1 MENLFDIPKK
11 EYVFLH
17 KVEKLRKR
25 ISDRTEELGIRP
37 DHDEFGHWYKFGDK
51 RYASVTGR
59 LTLLKDPS
67 IGLWRVNRVVDYIRK
82 NFTEFTEETI
92 HYHLEQAKNVPQLEF
107 EGAGSLGTAVHDWRE
122 AVFSKVLEGHPW
134 EEAWKVPVPDQTFRL
149 DPRFISACRAIK
161 KFVEENNYQPVA
173 CELYVAD
180 HKLETGGQVD
190 DIGFVNGTLTLVD
203 LKTSNQGD
211 KESYYAQVALYM
223 HMFRQLYKI
232 RPPRLCILHVSKT
245 DGTYKLLEI
254 RDIPETIKW
263 AKKVVE
269 VGQGLERIKESKKKQ
284 VINL

>member
-1 MENLFDIPKK
+1 MENLFDIPEKQYNFQKK
-11 EYVFLH
+11 VY
-17 KVEKLRKR
+17 KLREK
-25 ISDRTEELGIRP
+25 ISEKTKELNIRP
-37 DHDEFGHWYKFGDK
+37 DHDEFGHWYRFGDK

-67 IGLWRVNRVVDYIRK
+67 IGLWRVNRVLDYVKK

-92 HYHLEQAKNVPQLEF
+92 HYHAEQAKNAPQLEF

-122 AVFSKVLEGHPW
+122 AVFSLVLAGSSW
-134 EEAWKVPVPDQTFRL
+134 EEAWKVPVPNQVFRN
-149 DPRFISACRAIK
+149 DPRFISACRGIK
-161 KFVEENNYQPVA
+161 KFVEENNYEPVA

-180 HKLETGGQVD
+180 HTLQTGGQVD
-190 DIGFVNGTLTLVD
+190 DIGFVNGTLALVD

-223 HMFRQLYKI
+223 HMFRKLYKV

-245 DGTYKLLEI
+245 DGTYKLHEI
-254 RDIPETIKW
+254 KDIPWTIKW